1 MNMQKKFT
9 HIAAP
14 VVLEEVESYSNSTG
28 GRYYNAPGGRKY
40 PSVTTVTGWEKSA
53 FFAEWR
59 RKNPEE
65 SKRVLKRGNDLHQVI
80 EDYLSNKEIDLMSL
94 SPTVSSLFIQMKDTL
109 DNIDNIQALETALWS
124 DTMCLAGR
132 VDCIAEYNGVL
143 SVIDFKGSTKQKE
156 EKDILNYYL
165 QGAAYAI
172 MWQERTKVPIN
183 EFNVIVASE
192 NGVPC
197 EVFTGKTFKYVP
209 KLYQA
214 IKKYHDVHP
223 PIAPKLPCEA

>member
-65 SKRVLKRGNDLHQVI
+65 SKRVLKRGNDLH
-80 EDYLSNKEIDLMSL
+80 
-94 SPTVSSLFIQMKDTL
+94 
-109 DNIDNIQALETALWS
+109 S
-124 DTMCLAGR
+124 DM
-132 VDCIAEYNGVL
+132 
-143 SVIDFKGSTKQKE
+143 
-156 EKDILNYYL
+156 L
-165 QGAAYAI
+165 QC
-172 MWQERTKVPIN
+172 
-183 EFNVIVASE
+183 IVA
-192 NGVPC
+192 
-197 EVFTGKTFKYVP
+197 
-209 KLYQA
+209 
-214 IKKYHDVHP
+214 
-223 PIAPKLPCEA
+223 

>member
-1 MNMQKKFT
+1 
-9 HIAAP
+9 
-14 VVLEEVESYSNSTG
+14 
-28 GRYYNAPGGRKY
+28 
-40 PSVTTVTGWEKSA
+40 
-53 FFAEWR
+53 
-59 RKNPEE
+59 
-65 SKRVLKRGNDLHQVI
+65 
-80 EDYLSNKEIDLMSL
+80 
-94 SPTVSSLFIQMKDTL
+94 MKDTL

-143 SVIDFKGSTKQKE
+143 SVIDFKGSTRQKE

-214 IKKYHDVHP
+214 IKKYHDAHP